1 MRCIEAHQ
9 LSGIQVIQKLLPALH
24 LTKPLLA
31 SLSHGHGTC
40 SGLAEDV
47 PDRRRGS
54 AWPLWRHTCGV
65 TVNSPGE
72 EDVHVKPYDADSHPW
87 EVFPLKWSH
96 AQAGC
101 AQRIRI
107 GFQGS

>member
-1 MRCIEAHQ
+1 M
-9 LSGIQVIQKLLPALH
+9 VTALVVGWPKTS
-24 LTKPLLA
+24 LTV
-31 SLSHGHGTC
+31 
-40 SGLAEDV
+40 AEV
-47 PDRRRGS
+47 LRGQ
-54 AWPLWRHTCGV
+54 WRHTCGV